1 MSFAKNRVMP
11 AGLLFT
17 FVLILFSSSIF
28 GQTVQRQNIKT
39 SKEPL
44 ETRLVKPSYPD
55 TFETVNNS
63 AANLPVSQQIQAI
76 DSTAFF
82 YKQSL
87 PTNSSK
93 VDTTLRASKI
103 QNIRK
108 LYLFPHNIYNE
119 LILNKKRL
127 NTT

>member
-1 MSFAKNRVMP
+1 MSLAKNRVMP

-28 GQTVQRQNIKT
+28 GQTVQRQNIK
-39 SKEPL
+39 KEPQ
-44 ETRLVKPSYPD
+44 ETRLVNPSCPD
-55 TFETVNNS
+55 TFKTVKNS
-63 AANLPVSQQIQAI
+63 ATRLPVSQQIQTI

-82 YKQSL
+82 YKQCL

-93 VDTTLRASKI
+93 ADTTLRASKI
-103 QNIRK
+103 ENIRK